1 MNMTSKEPVRE
12 KNLFRGVGWLLVAIA
27 GAWLIGSGKLTE
39 YGVNEYTARW
49 LGVLFK
55 AGSGTWGGY
64 RISRDVLKIDPSVA
78 LTGSVPFALLH
89 IARALIIGLM
99 IFAVTQG
106 T

>member
-1 MNMTSKEPVRE
+1 MKTKEEVYGI
-12 KNLFRGVGWLLVAIA
+12 NVFRGVGWLVVAIA

-39 YGVNEYTARW
+39 YGMNEYTARW

-55 AGSGTWGGY
+55 AGSGTWVGY

-78 LTGSVPFALLH
+78 ISGSVPFALMH